1 MVTEGLLAMLKDFFE
16 SESMDSGGITAE
28 YVYRLWGGNI
38 SVEDIENG
46 FRELRTKEYFYI
58 RVNG

>member
-1 MVTEGLLAMLKDFFE
+1 MVIEGLLAMLKDFFE
-16 SESMDSGGITAE
+16 PESMDSGGITAE

>member
-28 YVYRLWGGNI
+28 YVYRLWGGKI

-58 RVNG
+58 RVKG